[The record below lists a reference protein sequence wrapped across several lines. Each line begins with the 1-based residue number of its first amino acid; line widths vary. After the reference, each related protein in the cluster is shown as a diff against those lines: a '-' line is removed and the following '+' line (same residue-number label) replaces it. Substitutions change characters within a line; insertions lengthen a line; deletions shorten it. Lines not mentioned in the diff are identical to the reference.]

1 MNRLILISDLQY
13 ISQEI
18 QKRVFQIVCL
28 NHQRGNTK
36 VLVSPETLR
45 LHGEIDNLYS
55 DLATW
60 KNHVEINLKTDG
72 GKNLI
77 FR

>member
-1 MNRLILISDLQY
+1 MNRLILISDLHNIAHQL
-13 ISQEI
+13 E
-18 QKRVFQIVCL
+18 KKVFQIVYL
-28 NHQRGNTK
+28 NHQRVNTK

-60 KNHVEINLKTDG
+60 KNHVEINLRTDG